1 MHPPCIMPV
10 TSTTHRAL
18 DAKLDWPFFDQ
29 SLAVAPEDRPAIQP
43 MTEAA
48 STLFWRTHVSANPIE
63 RHPMLLPQQHWLRPT
78 REGPDWVQEFNAT
91 NSAQI
96 DQGKVS
102 AFLRSCFKHQGNEH
116 VIFVEMRE
124 SSYASFCA
132 TGRAFYLATTKAR
145 FCFTLF
151 PAPMALWRLARRVSQ
166 VRPDRCFN
174 DARPHLWRG
183 QPEKTPNFDKR

>member
-102 AFLRSCFKHQGNEH
+102 AFLRSCFKHQGNER

-124 SSYASFCA
+124 SSYELPFHVFLRYWPCFLLGNDEGPFLLHPVSGMFAQFGPNGSL
-132 TGRAFYLATTKAR
+132 AFGTKS
-145 FCFTLF
+145 L
-151 PAPMALWRLARRVSQ
+151 
-166 VRPDRCFN
+166 
-174 DARPHLWRG
+174 
-183 QPEKTPNFDKR
+183 PNTA